1 MNNHAI
7 HYIIRFLL
15 GEDISE
21 EIVAAIG
28 YTNNSKHYDRYSIVI
43 IPSGF
48 FTNHI
53 YGTASSLPE
62 LPLQEIEGTPLLF
75 GSPLVE
81 QIGDTLVIHA
91 DIIASTYFL
100 ITRYEEI
107 IQRNYLTGQD
117 FSTVRLS
124 MNTVYFY
131 ANGYGNMG
139 SAYRKFQKRYNI
151 SI

>member
-81 QIGDTLVIHA
+81 QIGDTLVI
-91 DIIASTYFL
+91 
-100 ITRYEEI
+100 
-107 IQRNYLTGQD
+107 GQD
-117 FSTVRLS
+117 FSIVQSL

-131 ANGYGNMG
+131 ANGYGNMD

>member
-107 IQRNYLTGQD
+107 IQRN
-117 FSTVRLS
+117 VRDEHGRFPGKNSLP
-124 MNTVYFY
+124 
-131 ANGYGNMG
+131 
-139 SAYRKFQKRYNI
+139 YRAGFLHRPI
-151 SI
+151 VD

>member
-48 FTNHI
+48 SPII
-53 YGTASSLPE
+53 YMERHLR
-62 LPLQEIEGTPLLF
+62 F
-75 GSPLVE
+75 
-81 QIGDTLVIHA
+81 
-91 DIIASTYFL
+91 
-100 ITRYEEI
+100 
-107 IQRNYLTGQD
+107 RNYR
-117 FSTVRLS
+117 F
-124 MNTVYFY
+124 
-131 ANGYGNMG
+131 
-139 SAYRKFQKRYNI
+139 KK
-151 SI
+151 